1 MTIISENIEGLSS
14 PKRDIIAK
22 LCSEHNCQVLCL
34 QETHRGPNNNRPN
47 ITRLK
52 MAIERPHEK
61 YGSAIYVK
69 PDLVITSTS
78 MTENN
83 DIDIFTVNIGNYQ
96 PPTRQFQFDNP
107 DSLDYNNTNVVIG
120 DFNSH
125 STTWGFNVTDK
136 NGDIVELWSD
146 AHHLILIHDPKLPGS
161 FNSSRW
167 KRGYNP
173 DLSFVSNYIASLSSK
188 VVLDPIPHTQHRPIA
203 ILINAAV
210 TPTPTPFLRRFNFKK
225 ANRNAFSTYLDT
237 RVYVTS
243 IHCRKTTIAL

>member
-1 MTIISENIEGLSS
+1 MSS
-14 PKRDIIAK
+14 PKRDLIAK

-34 QETHRGPNNNRPN
+34 QETHRGPNNNRPT
-47 ITRLK
+47 ITGIK

-83 DIDIFTVNIGNYQ
+83 DIEILTVNVGSITITSVYK

-125 STTWGFNVTDK
+125 STTWGYNNTDE
-136 NGDIVELWSD
+136 NGDLVEEWSD
-146 AHHLILIHDPKLPGS
+146 AHQ
-161 FNSSRW
+161 
-167 KRGYNP
+167 
-173 DLSFVSNYIASLSSK
+173 LSLKCYYRPTASLQLNNK
-188 VVLDPIPHTQHRPIA
+188 RNTKYNIT
-203 ILINAAV
+203 V
-210 TPTPTPFLRRFNFKK
+210 T
-225 ANRNAFSTYLDT
+225 
-237 RVYVTS
+237 
-243 IHCRKTTIAL
+243 